1 MSLSLVT
8 AARRSH
14 LLLRG
19 NNQSRVVAAWNVR
32 GFKRKPRDIR
42 VENVLDE
49 IETGEDGKLTP
60 MRTDY
65 KLGTPLEELPTTI
78 FAYPTCPHC
87 NKVFAYLDYLQH
99 EYTLVHVNPI
109 TKAEIKWSTDYKK
122 VPIAT
127 MAEKEI
133 FGSDEIIF
141 AVHEEWQQFHKIADG
156 LSKEDF
162 YHWNTFVDE
171 EIARPL
177 FVATS
182 STWEDAL
189 KYTAYVREMEKYPGY
204 LRWLHHMVATFFTR
218 VGSNK
223 TKKKFNLSEPLVA
236 LEDAMKRFL
245 GTFEGDTTGPFHGGE
260 KPSFA
265 DILVFGT
272 FRSVGGFDAVAQL
285 RDRNPEINTWFTAME
300 NAVGAPAV
308 VEKL

>member
-65 KLGTPLEELPTTI
+65 KLGTPLERIALPITHTGLLRLKISSFGSFSPLELPTTI

-204 LRWLHHMVATFFTR
+204 LRWLHHM
-218 VGSNK
+218 
-223 TKKKFNLSEPLVA
+223 
-236 LEDAMKRFL
+236 
-245 GTFEGDTTGPFHGGE
+245 
-260 KPSFA
+260 
-265 DILVFGT
+265 
-272 FRSVGGFDAVAQL
+272 
-285 RDRNPEINTWFTAME
+285 EI
-300 NAVGAPAV
+300 
-308 VEKL
+308 